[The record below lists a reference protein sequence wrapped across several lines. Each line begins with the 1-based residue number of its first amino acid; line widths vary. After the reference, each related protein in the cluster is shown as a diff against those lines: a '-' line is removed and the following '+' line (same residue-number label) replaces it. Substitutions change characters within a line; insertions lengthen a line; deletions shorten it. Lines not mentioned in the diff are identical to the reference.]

1 MFSAS
6 LEAAGHGCG
15 MNGLHPHNPLTSTPP
30 LALRIGMGA
39 AAAGSLLFFL
49 AAAATLSGC
58 ESDDQ
63 VGHTKTVEK
72 RVVDT
77 PTEKVTTTETKEKD
91 THYVR

>member
-1 MFSAS
+1 
-6 LEAAGHGCG
+6 
-15 MNGLHPHNPLTSTPP
+15 MNATHHNPFTSIPP

-39 AAAGSLLFFL
+39 AAAGSLLFFM
-49 AAAATLSGC
+49 AAAATLGGC
-58 ESDDQ
+58 ASDDQ